1 MSFNL
6 LSQRKITYVF
16 SDHIEPQTFQNLE
29 IIDHG
34 LAIGG
39 REQTIW
45 PITLVQCSEHEN
57 ELAIQQRTHD
67 TINSS
72 FGDRSEP
79 GITVNFIIPHSD
91 GDVVQIGRVRGPQ
104 IGVRHIEQDRLIGNS
119 GVRCHFII
127 VVIHSYLN

>member
-39 REQTIW
+39 REQTIR

-57 ELAIQQRTHD
+57 ELAIQQWAPD
-67 TINSS
+67 SVNSA
-72 FGDRSEP
+72 FGDRSES
-79 GITVNFIIPHSD
+79 GIAVNLIVSQSD
-91 GDVVQIGRVRGPQ
+91 GDVVQIG
-104 IGVRHIEQDRLIGNS
+104 
-119 GVRCHFII
+119 
-127 VVIHSYLN
+127 